1 MSDQPPFSAGNFL
14 LGLFTSLLLV
24 SIANIIAAAFAAQS
38 GVRLLILLGGVLPG
52 AVIAFLAWRAKKDS
66 GFHLGVIIGACIVA
80 LIGGICGTALV
91 LS

>member
-1 MSDQPPFSAGNFL
+1 M
-14 LGLFTSLLLV
+14 
-24 SIANIIAAAFAAQS
+24 AAAFAAQS
-38 GVRLLILLGGVLPG
+38 DVRVLLLLAGVLPG

-66 GFHLGVIIGACIVA
+66 GFHRGVIIGACIVA

>member
-14 LGLFTSLLLV
+14 LGLVTSLFLV
-24 SIANIIAAAFAAQS
+24 SIGNIVAASFAAQS
-38 GVRLLILLGGVLPG
+38 GVRVLILLGGVLPG

-91 LS
+91 FS